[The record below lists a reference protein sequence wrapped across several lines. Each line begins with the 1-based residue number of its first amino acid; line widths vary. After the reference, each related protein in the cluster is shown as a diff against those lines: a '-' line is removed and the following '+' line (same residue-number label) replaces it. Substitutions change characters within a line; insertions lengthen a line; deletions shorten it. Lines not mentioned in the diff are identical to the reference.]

1 MRPNTLK
8 QKLAVG
14 EVVVGAFINLPC
26 PEVVELS
33 ALVGFD
39 FVVID
44 CEHGPMNLE
53 TALHMVRAADAIGI
67 TPLIRSAESTP
78 QHLLRYL
85 DTGAAGMQVPQ
96 VNTPED
102 FERVVRA
109 VKFQPRGWRGLAG
122 TRPAD
127 YGLGQP
133 MTDYV
138 QAANRETMIVMHIET
153 KEAVDNLDALLAV
166 DGVDVYFLGPSDLS
180 QALGIPGQVN
190 DPRVLDLVRD
200 CAAKITAAG
209 KVAGTMAMTVE
220 RAKQA
225 IDQDMRYITV
235 GSLALF
241 ANAGRTYVG
250 GVKEPG

>member
-1 MRPNTLK
+1 MRINPLK
-8 QKLAVG
+8 PRLAAG
-14 EVVVGAFINLPC
+14 EVIVGSFINLPC

-53 TALHMVRAADAIGI
+53 TALHMVRAADASGV
-67 TPLIRSAESTP
+67 TPILRAAESTP

-85 DTGAAGMQVPQ
+85 DTGAAGVQVPQ
-96 VNTPED
+96 VNTAED

-122 TRPAD
+122 TRAAD
-127 YGLGQP
+127 YGLAQP
-133 MTDYV
+133 MTEYV
-138 QAANRETMIVMHIET
+138 PSANRETMIVMHIET
-153 KEAVDNLDALLAV
+153 KEAVDNLDALLTV
-166 DGVDVYFLGPSDLS
+166 DDVDVYFLGPSDLS

-209 KVAGTMAMTVE
+209 KVAGTMALTVD

-225 IDQDMRYITV
+225 IDQGMRYLTV
-235 GSLALF
+235 ASLVLF
-241 ANAGRTYVG
+241 ANAGRSYVG
-250 GVKEPG
+250 GVKG